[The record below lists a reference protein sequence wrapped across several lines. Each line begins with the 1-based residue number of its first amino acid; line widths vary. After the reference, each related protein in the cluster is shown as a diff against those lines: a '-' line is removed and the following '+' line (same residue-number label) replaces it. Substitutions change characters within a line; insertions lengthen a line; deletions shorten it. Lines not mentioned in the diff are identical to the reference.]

1 MNRQEFDN
9 KIAELKEQ
17 YKKEEFKIV
26 KEYCDSNNPFKIGD
40 TISDLNRGINIII
53 EKIGYYKGLSDEF
66 VCRYYGVEL
75 LKSGKPNAKG
85 NKSWIY
91 QSEKVVK
98 IK

>member
-1 MNRQEFDN
+1 MNKQEFDY

-26 KEYCDSNNPFKIGD
+26 KEYCDSNNPFNIGD
-40 TISDLNRGINIII
+40 IISDGSKSIVI
-53 EKIGYYKGLSDEF
+53 EKIGYYKGLNAEF
-66 VCRYYGVEL
+66 TCKYFGIEM

-85 NKSWIY
+85 NKDWIY
-91 QSEKVVK
+91 QSNKIVK